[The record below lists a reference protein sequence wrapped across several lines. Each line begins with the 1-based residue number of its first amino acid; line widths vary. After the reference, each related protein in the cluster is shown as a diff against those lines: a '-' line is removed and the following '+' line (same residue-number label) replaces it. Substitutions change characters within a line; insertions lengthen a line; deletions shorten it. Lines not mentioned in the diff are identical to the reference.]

1 MKKIMKISKVF
12 LLVATIFSYIASP
25 ISVLANEVISLPLAI
40 DFEAVFDE
48 EGYVDSYKITYDS
61 ENDVYDVEKDYKI
74 EYQTTFTYDNEN
86 EIPVVSTPLIVSLT
100 GEELNNGGSQVF
112 DPISKYYNGVYELVI
127 TVYDD
132 NDIEVYSD
140 NYIYNYDT
148 FVGLTGKLNGVEAEE
163 EINDVSTIGNYD
175 VTLGEIYTQT
185 LNVLTGEL
193 SPNGMYRIVYE
204 DGTYSEVMTGDELR
218 TNEITGTITD
228 LNGKFAGTY
237 SYTDTITIEEL
248 VEDSVVNT
256 YTYNYEAN
264 LECDGDNDAYLNT
277 LYEGMAI
284 FKDGYMI
291 VDAKEYND
299 AEKVITLGELV
310 SVLPEGVTI
319 SIFDDENQEILFSE
333 DVSDDEVKNNY
344 VITFTSGIDVSYIVV
359 VKGDITSDNIFNK
372 EDLFNESEDN
382 SSVLEGYI
390 NGDNI
395 PSMDMI
401 TLEKEVEDS
410 EELKREEFGT
420 ITFEDI
426 IITNELL
433 KENGNVDKEVQSNE
447 NLALTFGE
455 LDNEIFVG
463 DIIELDVLVNSENVD
478 EYIDG
483 IDATLTISD
492 NIRLNEIVFN
502 DLFTGTYVNDRVVA
516 IGNEL
521 NSGKVVM
528 TLVFDVVN
536 DGTATVEIDGNVSK
550 FLNIT
555 EMDTMIKEFD
565 IIRNVSSNNILSSL
579 KASVGNFDVT
589 FDKDV
594 TVYTLTVPYNTDKV
608 ILSGSVEDSS
618 SIVDG
623 LIEYELVE
631 DKTTAIITVTAE
643 DGTVKTYTVYI
654 IKEEAPVVTPIV
666 YYTSSNN
673 YLKSLS
679 VDGYEIDFDKNTD
692 EYRITVRNDVT
703 SLDISAMAED
713 YRSRV
718 EITGNEEFEEGE
730 NTVIITVTAENGSVK
745 EYKLIVEKE
754 AKKQITPEE
763 NNSNNVEKIIIIILI
778 VLVVFGLLYLIFK
791 KDDEEI
797 EEVSVNK
804 EKNKNQLNTVNNK
817 QKNNSKNN
825 KKKKKK

>member
-74 EYQTTFTYDNEN
+74 EYRTTFTYDNEN

-112 DPISKYYNGVYELVI
+112 NPISKYYNGVYELVI

-140 NYIYNYDT
+140 NYIYDYDT

-204 DGTYSEVMTGDELR
+204 AGTYSEVMTGDELR

-291 VDAKEYND
+291 VDAKEYDD

-310 SVLPEGVTI
+310 SVLPEGLTI

-372 EDLFNESEDN
+372 EDLFNESGNN

-420 ITFEDI
+420 ITFEDV

-433 KENGNVDKEVQSNE
+433 KGNGNVDKKVQSNE

-455 LDNEIFVG
+455 LDDEIFVG
-463 DIIELDVLVNSENVD
+463 NTIELDVLVNSENVD

-483 IDATLTISD
+483 IDAILTISD

-502 DLFTGTYVNDRVVA
+502 DLLTGTYVNDRVVA

-565 IIRNVSSNNILSSL
+565 IIRNVSSNNNLSSL

-594 TVYTLTVPYNTDKV
+594 IVYTLTVPYNTDKV

-623 LIEYELVE
+623 LIEYELEE

-730 NTVIITVTAENGSVK
+730 NTVIITVTAEDGSVK

-763 NNSNNVEKIIIIILI
+763 NNSNNVERIIIIILI

-804 EKNKNQLNTVNNK
+804 EKNKNQQNTINNK

-825 KKKKKK
+825 KKKK